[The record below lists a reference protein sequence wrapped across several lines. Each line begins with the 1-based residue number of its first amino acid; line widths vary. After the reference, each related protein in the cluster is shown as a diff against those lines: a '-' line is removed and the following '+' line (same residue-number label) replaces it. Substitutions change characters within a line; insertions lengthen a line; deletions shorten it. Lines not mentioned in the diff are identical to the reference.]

1 MRAGKIVGDMIQG
14 QLLPHAVLTLAERA
28 NPSPDRG
35 DMLADA
41 QVDALNEG
49 GVDGPTVHGQHLLNS
64 RPRAEDHPR
73 AHPHQAPP
81 AYRLD
86 HLRIEEP
93 GQGYPARLGGWPWG
107 LAARWLDPVAI
118 VRQQGCRVLFEA
130 IGQESGHTTRP
141 KYSEGVIRCQS
152 GLREWFRAAQ
162 RGVKSLKNQLY
173 GFVSL
178 ACVLEVMGPNS
189 V

>member
-1 MRAGKIVGDMIQG
+1 MSTATERRSTTPPAGLTRYKLLEIERARRREAKIVVDMIQG
-14 QLLPHAVLTLAERA
+14 ELLPHAVLTLAERA
-28 NPSPDRG
+28 HPSPDRG

-41 QVDALNEG
+41 QVDALNAG

-93 GQGYPARLGGWPWG
+93 GQG
-107 LAARWLDPVAI
+107 
-118 VRQQGCRVLFEA
+118 
-130 IGQESGHTTRP
+130 
-141 KYSEGVIRCQS
+141 
-152 GLREWFRAAQ
+152 
-162 RGVKSLKNQLY
+162 
-173 GFVSL
+173 
-178 ACVLEVMGPNS
+178 
-189 V
+189 